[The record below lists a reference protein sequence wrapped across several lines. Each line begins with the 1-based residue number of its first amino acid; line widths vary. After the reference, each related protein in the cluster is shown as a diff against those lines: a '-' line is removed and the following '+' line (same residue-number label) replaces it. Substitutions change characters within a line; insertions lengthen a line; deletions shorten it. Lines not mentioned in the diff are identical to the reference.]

1 MFERKKENVEVSLLG
16 HVKHSRLT
24 VMLAVKKIIDDKKT
38 PLKHIFPIKNKIS

>member
-24 VMLAVKKIIDDKKT
+24 VMFAVKKIIDDKRT
-38 PLKHIFPIKNKIS
+38 PLKNIFPIKSKIS